1 VENSQARSSSE
12 VQEYC
17 VSHQKANSVSKS
29 QTKIIMENNPES
41 LKYTIGQRICW
52 KDSNGVLLEGTVA
65 NVSFHGV
72 EVVSGRVGYEVK
84 FEDII
89 KKNS

>member
-1 VENSQARSSSE
+1 
-12 VQEYC
+12 
-17 VSHQKANSVSKS
+17 
-29 QTKIIMENNPES
+29 MEHNPES

-52 KDSNGVLLEGTVA
+52 KDSNGVLLEGTVT

-72 EVVSGRVGYEVK
+72 DVVCGRAGFEVK

-89 KKNS
+89 QKNS